1 MFDSEASILKK
12 KNNNKRINFNSKD
25 CKVDQEPS
33 MKLSGLPYNAKGVP
47 TERIIDV
54 GTNIVFPS
62 GERCNSFWKMLQ
74 ILLDF
79 LFLLFLCFSGL
90 SVLLRVKYKLRRHQK
105 NNTTIPKM
113 FQDVVRRH
121 PDKVALIYEAT
132 GEKWTFRWLDE
143 YSNAVANFFYQQ
155 GFRLGDVI
163 AIFMESRPEFVGLW
177 LGMAKVGIEAAL
189 INFNLRLDSLVYCIT
204 TSGAKA
210 VIFGGE
216 LSSGGAPG

>member
-1 MFDSEASILKK
+1 M
-12 KNNNKRINFNSKD
+12 
-25 CKVDQEPS
+25 
-33 MKLSGLPYNAKGVP
+33 
-47 TERIIDV
+47 
-54 GTNIVFPS
+54 
-62 GERCNSFWKMLQ
+62 
-74 ILLDF
+74 
-79 LFLLFLCFSGL
+79 
-90 SVLLRVKYKLRRHQK
+90 LLRVKYKLRWHQK
-105 NNTTIPKM
+105 NKNTVPKM
-113 FQDVVRRH
+113 FQDVVCRH

-132 GEKWTFRWLDE
+132 GEKWTFRWLDK

-216 LSSGGAPG
+216 LSSGGLPGCLADHRVVGWVGMEGTSYHRTVEWLGWKGP